1 MPGKNYGFVAF
12 ALLCAACAAPVQ
24 WREIDREDSLDS
36 IWEQFAQM
44 ASTSGFMPDAKTD
57 RGLRRYVSKWRHVPG
72 PTLFRPG
79 RVRLHG
85 EFERPDSGAGWKVR
99 FYVEKQVVKD
109 IGVSTQ
115 STTEDDWSDAGQDVT
130 KEEILLGK
138 LRVRFGQ
145 AVGVTPTHER
155 R

>member
-1 MPGKNYGFVAF
+1 MRGTSQGLLVL
-12 ALLCAACAAPVQ
+12 ALACAACTAPVE
-24 WREIDREDSLDS
+24 WREIEREDSLDA
-36 IWEQFAQM
+36 IWQQFAQM
-44 ASTSGFMPDAKTD
+44 AATSGFVPGAETD
-57 RGLRRYVSKWRHVPG
+57 RGLRRYVSKWRQVPG

-85 EFERPDSGAGWKVR
+85 EFERPDAGAGWLVR
-99 FYVEKQVVKD
+99 FHVEKQVVKD
-109 IGVSTQ
+109 IGISTQ
-115 STTEDDWSDAGQDVT
+115 STTDDDWSAAGQDPT

-145 AVGVTPTHER
+145 AVGVTPIHER